1 MIWWEKTVEYA
12 FVRSCLLD
20 GNMITPFDGNH
31 EVMGDAMMSHRNKLI
46 LIEFKRDLSL
56 WRTEQIK
63 FRDYKEAKAELEG
76 DDSHHFIV
84 AGSQQGEGAILV
96 AQNYFSS
103 RPSSLKNMLEAAV
116 DEETM
121 SRYILRLI
129 KHKLNG
135 EASGKKSILVSSN
148 ACLYGVNER
157 GVITTTLTLD
167 SSWLDIAIKH
177 VRGKMGIKVQKV
189 QDKPIKHRGHDLTL

>member
-31 EVMGDAMMSHRNKLI
+31 EVMGDAIMSHNNKMI

-56 WRTEQIK
+56 WRTEKIK
-63 FRDYKEAKAELEG
+63 FKDYKEAKSELEG

-84 AGSQQGEGAILV
+84 AGARQGDGAILV
-96 AQNYFSS
+96 AQSYFSS
-103 RPSSLKNMLEAAV
+103 RPVSLRNMLEAAV
-116 DEETM
+116 DKETM
-121 SRYILRLI
+121 ARYVLKLI
-129 KHKLNG
+129 KHKLNS
-135 EASGKKSILVSSN
+135 EASGKKSILVPSN

-167 SSWLDIAIKH
+167 SSGLDIAIDH
-177 VRGKMGIKVQKV
+177 VRGTMGIKVQKV
-189 QDKPIKHRGHDLTL
+189 KDKPIKRQEHDLTL